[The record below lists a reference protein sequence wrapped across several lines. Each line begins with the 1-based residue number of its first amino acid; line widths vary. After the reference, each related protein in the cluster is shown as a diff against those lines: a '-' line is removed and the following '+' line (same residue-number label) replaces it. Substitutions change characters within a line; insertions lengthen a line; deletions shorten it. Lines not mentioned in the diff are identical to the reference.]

1 MAATVQQLTSGALD
15 SALCPQVKRD
25 GDQCR
30 NRAGHRTEHPGYGYC
45 WKHGGNTA
53 AHAAAGAKMMAVAVA
68 REQFGAED
76 DIDPLE
82 AMLYTVRR
90 GRALASYW
98 RQRAVALVEDEEKF
112 ERAAKMEAGALDDL
126 NRWSH
131 GAVKAGVAE
140 RLVRITERTAERLTA
155 AAEDM
160 LAALVASGLELS
172 GEQRALAVR
181 TYTASLYALEQ
192 GDVIE
197 GEASDV

>member
-1 MAATVQQLTSGALD
+1 MAATPELTA
-15 SALCPQVKRD
+15 SAVDPLLCPQIKRD

-30 NRAGHRTEHPGYGYC
+30 NRAGHRTGHPGYGRC

-53 AHAAAGAKMMAVAVA
+53 AHASAGAKLMAVAEM
-68 REQFGAED
+68 RRDFGAEE

-90 GRALASYW
+90 GRALATYW
-98 RQRAVALVEDEEKF
+98 RQRAVALVGDEVQF

-172 GEQRALAVR
+172 QDQRALAVR
-181 TYTASLYALEQ
+181 TYTASLFALEQ
-192 GDVIE
+192 GDVVE
-197 GEASDV
+197 GSATDIT

>member
-1 MAATVQQLTSGALD
+1 MAVIDQAPEVGAGGKCN
-15 SALCPQVKRD
+15 ARKRN
-25 GDQCR
+25 GGYCGQA
-30 NRAGHRTEHPGYGYC
+30 AGWGTDHPGYGSC
-45 WKHGGNTA
+45 QQHAGHLPGPA
-53 AHAAAGAKMMAVAVA
+53 LAAAKAEALDVA
-68 REQFGAED
+68 RRAFDSED

-98 RQRAVALVEDEEKF
+98 RQRAVALVDDEDKF
-112 ERAAKMEAGALDDL
+112 ERAAKQEANALDDL

-172 GEQRALAVR
+172 PEMRALAVR

-197 GEASDV
+197 GTASDV